1 MKDLEKCYR
10 EAGIECTHSFALDH
24 FSVEFEFMHYLAYR
38 EENSEGKDCREWR
51 DKGREFLDN
60 HIVKW
65 VPNFCC
71 QMIEVA
77 QNPFR
82 LLAQIIGAFVQ
93 GERELLC
100 VR

>member
-38 EENSEGKDCREWR
+38 EENSEGKHRREWR
-51 DKGREFLDN
+51 DKEKEFLDN
-60 HIVKW
+60 HILKW
-65 VPNFCC
+65 VPSFCC
-71 QMIEVA
+71 QIMEVA
-77 QNPFR
+77 QNPFK
-82 LLAQIIGAFVQ
+82 LLGQIIGDFVQ
-93 GERELLC
+93 DEREFLC